1 MIARSRRVRIWKI
14 VLGRTGAKATWSL
27 SRPREFGGAS
37 GSLSWRRS
45 TAVITVCKASALWR
59 LTCRCHKEPSNEHVR
74 TGREGHSLSRPEVL
88 QACAD
93 GHTRLVA
100 ASCMS
105 GGFKESC
112 IVAEIRCDRQL
123 RAEGASKLGGGICL
137 RVAYRAARR
146 GVVRSPFFAVVG
158 LMGLSRRIAAPE
170 AGHLGPDQAGI
181 ACIRVGMPIREASC
195 HRLISDI
202 HADRSD

>member
-1 MIARSRRVRIWKI
+1 MLRRSGQLAARRGIYVASANTHMLQTR
-14 VLGRTGAKATWSL
+14 KASL
-27 SRPREFGGAS
+27 SA
-37 GSLSWRRS
+37 
-45 TAVITVCKASALWR
+45 
-59 LTCRCHKEPSNEHVR
+59 VR
-74 TGREGHSLSRPEVL
+74 TSDTKEIEHPQRMAGLEKLQRGARRRDEGPLW
-88 QACAD
+88 
-93 GHTRLVA
+93 
-100 ASCMS
+100 
-105 GGFKESC
+105 
-112 IVAEIRCDRQL
+112 
-123 RAEGASKLGGGICL
+123 AEGASKLGGGICL